1 MVLDPTGVTLTPSQ
15 DDTVRIAVIGAGSV
29 AQQMHL
35 PFLAELRD
43 RFTVVGVCDVSA
55 SLAERAAAPFGAVA
69 TTDRRRLMDLA
80 PDAVLIAVNAPS
92 EDLTVEALESGA
104 HVFVEKPMAWSPAQA
119 ERIESAVERT
129 GRRLLVGYMKRYD
142 PGYLLAERIM
152 GEMGE
157 VRGGIVR
164 CVAGPNELYI
174 DDVAQ
179 VAAADDLSATLR
191 AETMELMRARVKESF
206 GELSMELSR
215 AYGLLLGIS
224 CHELSVLRGLLGA
237 PLEVTSAQV
246 WDEGRWLF
254 ATLRYP
260 TCSISYTLGRVATRT
275 FDEVFE
281 FYSEDDALS
290 LSFPSPFLKH
300 APTLVTRRRDME
312 GASVEERS
320 IASYE
325 EAFRREL
332 EHFHDCVTG
341 RAAPRTP
348 AADAR
353 GDAEI
358 LTAIIRAARDGVAQA
373 LS

>member
-1 MVLDPTGVTLTPSQ
+1 
-15 DDTVRIAVIGAGSV
+15 
-29 AQQMHL
+29 
-35 PFLAELRD
+35 
-43 RFTVVGVCDVSA
+43 
-55 SLAERAAAPFGAVA
+55 
-69 TTDRRRLMDLA
+69 
-80 PDAVLIAVNAPS
+80 
-92 EDLTVEALESGA
+92 
-104 HVFVEKPMAWSPAQA
+104 
-119 ERIESAVERT
+119 
-129 GRRLLVGYMKRYD
+129 MKRYD

-152 GEMGE
+152 REIGE
-157 VRGGIVR
+157 VKGGIVR

-179 VAAADDLSATLR
+179 VARAGDLSEATR
-191 AETMELMRARVKESF
+191 AESLELMRARVKETF
-206 GELSMELSR
+206 GELGPDLSR

-246 WDEGRWLF
+246 WDDGRWLF

-260 TCSISYTLGRVATRT
+260 TCSIAYTLGRVATRT
-275 FDEVFE
+275 FDEIFE
-281 FYSEDDALS
+281 LYAEDDALS

-300 APTLVTRRRDME
+300 APTLVTRRRDVE
-312 GASVEERS
+312 GSSVEERS

-341 RAAPRTP
+341 RATPRTP
-348 AADAR
+348 ASEAR

-358 LTAIIRAARDGVAQA
+358 LAAIIRAARDGAAQPLA
-373 LS
+373 